1 MSTVD
6 ISVCLCYNVPQ
17 IKVIVMARQVYQQI
31 YEDILSK
38 INVMHFRPGAKL
50 PPERQLIKKYD
61 ASDTSVRRALAMLV
75 EQGYIDK
82 RHGSGNY
89 VCDKVAAGGPEINPD
104 IVFIVP
110 SHYGIKIGLPELRKS
125 LSLALPGLKLRILV
139 LDKASLETEQAR
151 RLMEHYRKP
160 FVILNSRNQTA
171 KMAKDGLL
179 LPLESLPRMAERIDG
194 MPENRKWPFNG
205 LHGELQYFG
214 CPYLYT
220 NTCFAINA
228 DLAEKAGLDITRPPR
243 LWSEL
248 LQWGRVF
255 TEWRDS
261 KRCHD
266 LSAFYGYHRCFLSS
280 VGSFYSMAT
289 DGEPWAVAGEDFQR
303 GLREFFAFV
312 EGLLGGGM
320 TETVSIQDPDPFV
333 SGKYLFSLQAGSW
346 YPRDIRNFR
355 PEMRYRFLPY
365 PVPAAMR
372 PRFSSCGTELLSLM
386 LPDDKKKAGIEV
398 IRLLD
403 ALFSPA
409 ICEQLAWRFGCLPA
423 DPHLSRR
430 YLLTNP
436 GMEPFY
442 DALFTSL
449 EPHCP
454 EDEALTAKLNEI
466 FKRRLDS
473 GKMRLD
479 ASAAEEYLSFASG
492 ILSHFTSQN
501 SLKKEMLA

>member
-1 MSTVD
+1 
-6 ISVCLCYNVPQ
+6 
-17 IKVIVMARQVYQQI
+17 MAKQVYQQI

-50 PPERQLIKKYD
+50 PPERQLIKQYN

-75 EQGYIDK
+75 EQGYIVK

-89 VCDKVAAGGPEINPD
+89 VCGKVTADSSEGNPD
-104 IVFIVP
+104 IVFVVP
-110 SHYGIKIGLPELRKS
+110 SHFGINIGLSELRRS
-125 LSLALPGLKLRILV
+125 LSLELPGLKIKILV
-139 LDKASLETEQAR
+139 LDKPSLEPEQAR
-151 RLMEHYRKP
+151 RLIEYYRKP

-171 KMAKDGLL
+171 EMAKEGLL
-179 LPLESLPRMAERIDG
+179 APLESIAHMDERVDRMPD
-194 MPENRKWPFNG
+194 NLKWLFNG
-205 LHGELQYFG
+205 LHGEMKYFG

-220 NTCFAINA
+220 STCFAINV
-228 DLAEKAGLDITRPPR
+228 DLAEKAGLDVAHPPR

-248 LQWGRVF
+248 FHWGRIF

-261 KRCHD
+261 KGYHD
-266 LSAFYGYHRCFLSS
+266 LSAFYGYHRDFISS
-280 VGSFYSMAT
+280 VEAFYFMAM
-289 DGEPWAVAGEDFQR
+289 DGEPWAVQDEEFRR
-303 GLREFFAFV
+303 GLNEFFAFV
-312 EGLLGGGM
+312 EGLLDGGM
-320 TETVSIQDPDPFV
+320 METVANQAPDPFV
-333 SGKYLFSLQAGSW
+333 SCKYLFSLQAGSW
-346 YPRDIRNFR
+346 YPRDISKFR
-355 PEMRYRFLPY
+355 PEMRCRFLPF
-365 PVPAAMR
+365 PVPSARR
-372 PRFSSCGTELLSLM
+372 PRFSACGTELLSLM
-386 LPDDKKKAGIEV
+386 LPDDKKKAGMEV

-423 DPHLSRR
+423 DPQLSRR
-430 YLLTNP
+430 FLQTNP

-449 EPHCP
+449 EPHCM
-454 EDEALTAKLNEI
+454 EDEALTNKLNEI

-473 GKMRLD
+473 NKMRLD